1 MPDRGQL
8 EASGFGHGSEKL
20 IGDRGQDTGAI
31 SRVFLKAA
39 AASVIHT
46 AIEEVGVL
54 HDLMARF
61 ALNVGNKSNTASIL
75 LERGVVEPLL

>member
-1 MPDRGQL
+1 MADRGQF
-8 EASGFGHGSEKL
+8 EAFGLSDGSEKL

-54 HDLMARF
+54 HDLVAGF
-61 ALNVGNKSNTASIL
+61 AFNVGNESNTASIF
-75 LERGVVEPLL
+75 LERGVVKPLL